1 MDYYHISAQELG
13 KGAKLPILKLGD
25 SGEVFY
31 EMAAEMCAAIRANN
45 AAGKPTVFICP
56 VGPVGQYPIFVRL
69 VNREQLSL
77 RNCWFINMDEYLTD
91 DGQWIAEENPLSFR
105 GFMAREVYGK
115 IAPELLMPE
124 EQRVFPDPND
134 LGRIPALI
142 EELGGVDI
150 AFGGIGITGHLAF
163 NEPQPELTAEQF
175 AQLPTRVLDIHPET
189 RATNCVGDLGGAL
202 EDMPRKCVTIGMKEI
217 LGARKLRLGV
227 FRDWH
232 RAVCRRAAYGEVTA
246 AFPPPWPRTTPT
258 PCSTSTPTP
267 PRRPIEEAA
276 MDNSFYLKNGS
287 VLWNGAFTPLDMAV
301 EDGRITALSR
311 GDHNDKGLPEVDAAG
326 LRVLPGFLDI
336 HTHGAAGVDV
346 NAADAEG
353 LRTIGR
359 FFASQGV
366 TGWLCSVL
374 TDTPE
379 QTLWCMEQ
387 ARQVIEGGPC
397 GGAALLGVHLEGP
410 CLSSEYK
417 GAMPEHLL
425 MHTADAEL
433 FAKYQKASGGHVRYT
448 TLAPE
453 IPGVPGLIPRLNA
466 MGIVCA
472 MGHSGA
478 GYDQCAACV
487 DAGVR
492 SVTHLGNA
500 MRLFHQHDPAIF
512 GVALER
518 DVYVEAICDGRHL
531 HPGTVRLYLKAKGY
545 DRVVAVTDS
554 IMAAGLPDG
563 SYKLGVNDV
572 IVENGDAKLP
582 NGVRAGSTLTMAQ
595 ALRNLMAFTG
605 EGAETVSRLMTA
617 NPARLMGWAG
627 KGELDVGK
635 DADLVLL
642 DGDYQVA
649 RTVVG
654 GRTVYT
660 R

>member
-1 MDYYHISAQELG
+1 
-13 KGAKLPILKLGD
+13 
-25 SGEVFY
+25 
-31 EMAAEMCAAIRANN
+31 
-45 AAGKPTVFICP
+45 
-56 VGPVGQYPIFVRL
+56 
-69 VNREQLSL
+69 
-77 RNCWFINMDEYLTD
+77 
-91 DGQWIAEENPLSFR
+91 
-105 GFMAREVYGK
+105 
-115 IAPELLMPE
+115 
-124 EQRVFPDPND
+124 
-134 LGRIPALI
+134 
-142 EELGGVDI
+142 
-150 AFGGIGITGHLAF
+150 
-163 NEPQPELTAEQF
+163 
-175 AQLPTRVLDIHPET
+175 
-189 RATNCVGDLGGAL
+189 
-202 EDMPRKCVTIGMKEI
+202 
-217 LGARKLRLGV
+217 
-227 FRDWH
+227 
-232 RAVCRRAAYGEVTA
+232 
-246 AFPPPWPRTTPT
+246 
-258 PCSTSTPTP
+258 
-267 PRRPIEEAA
+267 

-301 EDGRITALSR
+301 EDGHITALSR
-311 GDHNDKGLPEVDAAG
+311 GHHNEKGLPEVDAAG
-326 LRVLPGFLDI
+326 LRVLPGFLDL

-359 FFASQGV
+359 FFASQRHRLAV
-366 TGWLCSVL
+366 LVL
-374 TDTPE
+374 TDAGADP
-379 QTLWCMEQ
+379 CMEQ

-478 GYDQCAACV
+478 GYDQCVECV
-487 DAGVR
+487 EAGVR

-582 NGVRAGSTLTMAQ
+582 NGVRAGSTLLWPRP
-595 ALRNLMAFTG
+595 LRNLMAFTG
-605 EGAETVSRLMTA
+605 EGGDRLPPHDRQPRPPHGLGRQGGA
-617 NPARLMGWAG
+617 
-627 KGELDVGK
+627 DVGK
-635 DADLVLL
+635 TPIGPAGRRLP
-642 DGDYQVA
+642 GGPH
-649 RTVVG
+649 RG
-654 GRTVYT
+654 GRAHRLYKI
-660 R
+660 RE

>member
-1 MDYYHISAQELG
+1 MANELLIKNG
-13 KGAKLPILKLGD
+13 RVCVPGELLDGD
-25 SGEVFY
+25 VLVSDGRI
-31 EMAAEMCAAIRANN
+31 AAIGRQLDAPG
-45 AAGKPTVFICP
+45 AQVF
-56 VGPVGQYPIFVRL
+56 
-69 VNREQLSL
+69 
-77 RNCWFINMDEYLTD
+77 D
-91 DGQWIAEENPLSFR
+91 A
-105 GFMAREVYGK
+105 
-115 IAPELLMPE
+115 
-124 EQRVFPDPND
+124 
-134 LGRIPALI
+134 
-142 EELGGVDI
+142 
-150 AFGGIGITGHLAF
+150 
-163 NEPQPELTAEQF
+163 
-175 AQLPTRVLDIHPET
+175 
-189 RATNCVGDLGGAL
+189 GGAL
-202 EDMPRKCVTIGMKEI
+202 VM
-217 LGARKLRLGV
+217 
-227 FRDWH
+227 
-232 RAVCRRAAYGEVTA
+232 
-246 AFPPPWPRTTPT
+246 
-258 PCSTSTPTP
+258 
-267 PRRPIEEAA
+267 
-276 MDNSFYLKNGS
+276 
-287 VLWNGAFTPLDMAV
+287 
-301 EDGRITALSR
+301 
-311 GDHNDKGLPEVDAAG
+311 
-326 LRVLPGFLDI
+326 PGFIDI
-336 HTHGAAGVDV
+336 HTHGAVGVDM
-346 NAADAEG
+346 NGADEAG
-353 LRTIGR
+353 LAKVSA

-366 TGWLCSVL
+366 TGFLPTLL
-374 TDTPE
+374 TDSHEALLTYVHAIG
-379 QTLWCMEQ
+379 Q
-387 ARQVIEGGPC
+387 AAPRITQ
-397 GGAALLGVHLEGP
+397 GAAVLGIHLEGP
-410 CLSSEYK
+410 YLAAEYK

>member
-1 MDYYHISAQELG
+1 
-13 KGAKLPILKLGD
+13 
-25 SGEVFY
+25 
-31 EMAAEMCAAIRANN
+31 
-45 AAGKPTVFICP
+45 
-56 VGPVGQYPIFVRL
+56 
-69 VNREQLSL
+69 
-77 RNCWFINMDEYLTD
+77 
-91 DGQWIAEENPLSFR
+91 
-105 GFMAREVYGK
+105 
-115 IAPELLMPE
+115 
-124 EQRVFPDPND
+124 
-134 LGRIPALI
+134 
-142 EELGGVDI
+142 
-150 AFGGIGITGHLAF
+150 
-163 NEPQPELTAEQF
+163 
-175 AQLPTRVLDIHPET
+175 
-189 RATNCVGDLGGAL
+189 
-202 EDMPRKCVTIGMKEI
+202 
-217 LGARKLRLGV
+217 
-227 FRDWH
+227 
-232 RAVCRRAAYGEVTA
+232 
-246 AFPPPWPRTTPT
+246 
-258 PCSTSTPTP
+258 
-267 PRRPIEEAA
+267 

-301 EDGRITALSR
+301 EDGHITALSR
-311 GDHNDKGLPEVDAAG
+311 GHHNEKGLPEVDAAG
-326 LRVLPGFLDI
+326 LRVLPGFLDL

-346 NAADAEG
+346 N
-353 LRTIGR
+353 
-359 FFASQGV
+359 
-366 TGWLCSVL
+366 
-374 TDTPE
+374 TPE